1 MRGMKRGPELCMAY
15 NPFEERRR
23 VIPSS
28 YWTCRPGWTPSRKL
42 PVLASQVGTE
52 SPEEASA
59 NAAAGSRSS
68 RASASDRRARQ
79 SCPAAGFARFPS
91 GSCIPRRLRR
101 PWHVPQRALH
111 GSWGTFCFP
120 SGEPPG
126 RAPSAEPPCISEEVA
141 SSPSFCT
148 AAALRSP

>member
-1 MRGMKRGPELCMAY
+1 MRGLKRGPECMTY
-15 NPFEERRR
+15 DPFEEHQR

-28 YWTCRPGWTPSRKL
+28 YLTRRPGWTSSREL

-91 GSCIPRRLRR
+91 GSCIPRRLRW
-101 PWHVPQRALH
+101 PWHVPPSASH
-111 GSWGTFCFP
+111 GSWGTSCFP
-120 SGEPPG
+120 SGASPG
-126 RAPSAEPPCISEEVA
+126 RGPSARPPCISEGVA
-141 SSPSFCT
+141 SLPTFCT